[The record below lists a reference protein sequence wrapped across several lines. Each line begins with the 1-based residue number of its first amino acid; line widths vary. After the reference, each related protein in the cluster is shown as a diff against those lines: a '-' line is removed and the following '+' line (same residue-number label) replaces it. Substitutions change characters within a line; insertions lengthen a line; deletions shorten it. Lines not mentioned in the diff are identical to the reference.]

1 MKQKNLIT
9 VVTDHQLTADTIA
22 KAIGANEKY
31 EGYYLGNGYA
41 VTWTG
46 GAIIEAAFSPT
57 ESFVLS
63 TNMDC
68 RLVYAH
74 NFKFA
79 MRDYDNLVGYKKT
92 EQDKKQL
99 ATIKALWKMS
109 RTVVNA
115 MRPDLS
121 GDLDF
126 LSLYYFIAI
135 PVDVRRGWM
144 PILTK
149 KAIVHAV
156 NHGPQN
162 RKEYEK
168 WLSESIYNHLVDLCG
183 NESRYKPTPIME
195 EVPVKDAPKVMEE
208 LGIGG
213 SDMPDPTDGS
223 CTITTDRIRIYTDHI
238 PLFNLPSLLVEAAV
252 ELGFDHEK
260 TVQTAYILY
269 AKKLISYPMTVQ
281 NTVPGGVW
289 KLMRR
294 NMEILRYNSK
304 WGNIIKDGTPSRRH
318 NFKGENP
325 YHGFGIVTTGLHPT
339 DLDRDEE
346 KLYNLI
352 VKRVIDAFEPSAP
365 TKGHKPKGKKKSH
378 RNSRKPR
385 KTRTGV
391 KNA

>member
-22 KAIGANEKY
+22 KAIGANETH
-31 EGYYLGNGYA
+31 EGYYFGNGYA

-46 GAIIEAAFSPT
+46 GEIIEATFSPM

-63 TNMDC
+63 TDMDC

-79 MRDYDNLVGYKKT
+79 MRDYDHLVGYKKT

-99 ATIKALWKMS
+99 ATIKAPWKMS

-115 MRPDLS
+115 MRPDIS

-126 LSLYYFIAI
+126 LSLYYFIAS
-135 PVDVRRGWM
+135 PVNVRRAWM

-162 RKEYEK
+162 RKEYEA

-183 NESRYKPTPIME
+183 NAFDCKPTPIME
-195 EVPVKDAPKVMEE
+195 EVPVKDAPKVLEE
-208 LGIGG
+208 LGIGC
-213 SDMPDPTDGS
+213 SDMPDPTDGDF
-223 CTITTDRIRIYTDHI
+223 TITSDRIRVYADRL
-238 PLFNLPSLLVEAAV
+238 PLFNLPSLLVEAVV
-252 ELGFDHEK
+252 ELDFDHEK
-260 TVQTAYILY
+260 TVRIAHNLY
-269 AKKLISYPMTVQ
+269 GKKLISYPMVMQ
-281 NTVPGGVW
+281 NTIPAGVW

-294 NMEILRYNSK
+294 NMETLRYNSK
-304 WGNIIKDGTPSRRH
+304 WGRSVKEGAPSKRH
-318 NFKGENP
+318 NFRSGENL
-325 YHGFGIVTTGLHPT
+325 YNGFGIVTTGLHPT
-339 DLDRDEE
+339 DLNRDEE
-346 KLYNLI
+346 RLYNLI
-352 VKRVIDAFEPSAP
+352 VKRVIDAFEPTAP
-365 TKGHKPKGKKKSH
+365 AKGRKPKRKKKSRH
-378 RNSRKPR
+378 CNRKSRNHQSK
-385 KTRTGV
+385 G
-391 KNA
+391 

>member
-22 KAIGANEKY
+22 KAVGANETH

-63 TNMDC
+63 TTMDC

-79 MRDYDNLVGYKKT
+79 MRDYDHLVGYKKT

-126 LSLYYFIAI
+126 LSLYYFIAC

-168 WLSESIYNHLVDLCG
+168 WLSEAIHNHLVDLCG
-183 NESRYKPTPIME
+183 NAFDYKPTPVME
-195 EVPVKDAPKVMEE
+195 EVPVKDGLKVLDE

-213 SDMPDPTDGS
+213 CDMPGPTDGD
-223 CTITTDRIRIYTDHI
+223 CTITTDRIRVYTDRI
-238 PLFNLPSLLVEAAV
+238 PLFNLPSLLIEAAV
-252 ELGFDHEK
+252 ELGFDHDK
-260 TVQTAYILY
+260 TEQTAHILY
-269 AKKLISYPMTVQ
+269 AKKLISYPATVQ
-281 NTVPGGVW
+281 NTVPAGIW
-289 KLMRR
+289 RLMKD
-294 NMEILRYNSK
+294 NMRILRYNSR
-304 WGNIIKDGTPSRRH
+304 WGHTIKDGSPSRRH

-352 VKRVIDAFEPSAP
+352 VKRVIDAFEPTVPSN
-365 TKGHKPKGKKKSH
+365 GRKPKGKKKSR
-378 RNSRKPR
+378 RNFRKSRK
-385 KTRTGV
+385 TQSGV
-391 KNA
+391 KNV

>member
-22 KAIGANEKY
+22 KAIGANETH

-46 GAIIEAAFSPT
+46 GAIIEASFSPT

-63 TNMDC
+63 TTMDC

-79 MRDYDNLVGYKKT
+79 MRDYDHLVGYNKT

-109 RTVVNA
+109 RIVVNA

-126 LSLYYFIAI
+126 LSLYYFISSPA
-135 PVDVRRGWM
+135 DVRRAWM

-156 NHGPQN
+156 SHGPQN
-162 RKEYEK
+162 RKEYER
-168 WLSESIYNHLVDLCG
+168 WLSESIYNHLVKLIEADTELQG
-183 NESRYKPTPIME
+183 SPIVE
-195 EVPVKDAPKVMEE
+195 EISMTEAAKGAEAAGLPAPVEGETANCDNYVGIIADA
-208 LGIGG
+208 
-213 SDMPDPTDGS
+213 S
-223 CTITTDRIRIYTDHI
+223 
-238 PLFNLPSLLVEAAV
+238 PLFNLPALLIQAAV
-252 ELGFDHEK
+252 ELGFDHETTIK
-260 TVQTAYILY
+260 TAYILY
-269 AKKLISYPMTVQ
+269 AKKLISYPMVMQ
-281 NTVPGGVW
+281 NTVPCGVW
-289 KLMRR
+289 KLMLR
-294 NMEILRYNSK
+294 NMETLRYNSK
-304 WGNIIKDGTPSRRH
+304 WGRSVKEGTLSKRH
-318 NFKGENP
+318 NFRYGENL
-325 YHGFGIVTTGLHPT
+325 YNGFGIVTTGLHPT
-339 DLDRDEE
+339 DLDRDGE

-352 VKRVIDAFEPSAP
+352 VKRVIDAFEPAAP
-365 TKGHKPKGKKKSH
+365 ASGRKPNGKKKYR
-378 RNSRKPR
+378 RNSHKSRKLE
-385 KTRTGV
+385 KGV
-391 KNA
+391 KTA

>member
-22 KAIGANEKY
+22 KAIGANETHD
-31 EGYYLGNGYA
+31 GYYLGNGYA

-46 GAIIEAAFSPT
+46 GAIIEAAFSPK

-63 TNMDC
+63 TTMDC

-79 MRDYDNLVGYKKT
+79 MRDYDHLVGYKKS
-92 EQDKKQL
+92 EQDRKQL

-126 LSLYYFIAI
+126 LSLYYFIAS

-183 NESRYKPTPIME
+183 SVFDYKPTPITE
-195 EVPVKDAPKVMEE
+195 EVPVEEVPKVLDE
-208 LGIGG
+208 LGIGCP
-213 SDMPDPTDGS
+213 DMPGPTDGD

-238 PLFNLPSLLVEAAV
+238 PLFNLPSLLVGAAV

-260 TVQTAYILY
+260 TVQTAHILY

-281 NTVPGGVW
+281 NTVPAGVW
-289 KLMRR
+289 RLMK
-294 NMEILRYNSK
+294 NNLKTLRYNSR
-304 WGNIIKDGTPSRRH
+304 WGHTIKDGTPSRRH
-318 NFKGENP
+318 NFKGENL

-346 KLYNLI
+346 RLYNLI
-352 VKRVIDAFEPSAP
+352 VKRVIDAFEPATP
-365 TKGHKPKGKKKSH
+365 ADGRKRKGKKKSR
-378 RNSRKPR
+378 RNCRKSRK
-385 KTRTGV
+385 TQAGV

>member
-9 VVTDHQLTADTIA
+9 VVTDHQITADTIA
-22 KAIGANEKY
+22 KAIGANETH

-46 GAIIEAAFSPT
+46 GAIIEATFSPT

-63 TNMDC
+63 TTMDC

-79 MRDYDNLVGYKKT
+79 MRDYDHLVGYKKT

-126 LSLYYFIAI
+126 LSLYYFIAS

-168 WLSESIYNHLVDLCG
+168 WLSESIHNHLVKLIEADTELKG
-183 NESRYKPTPIME
+183 SPIVE
-195 EVPVKDAPKVMEE
+195 EISVTEAAKDAEVAGLPAPSVGEYKNGNNYI
-208 LGIGG
+208 GIVA
-213 SDMPDPTDGS
+213 DEF
-223 CTITTDRIRIYTDHI
+223 
-238 PLFNLPSLLVEAAV
+238 PLFNLPTLLMQAAV

-260 TVQTAYILY
+260 TIQTAYVLY
-269 AKKLISYPMTVQ
+269 AKKLISYPMVMQ

-289 KLMRR
+289 MLMKE
-294 NMEILRYNSK
+294 NMKILRYNSR
-304 WGNIIKDGTPSRRH
+304 WGRSVKESVPSKHH
-318 NFKGENP
+318 NFRHGENL
-325 YHGFGIVTTGLHPT
+325 YNGFGIVTTGLHPT
-339 DLDRDEE
+339 GLDRDEE

-352 VKRVIDAFEPSAP
+352 VKRVIDAFEPTAS
-365 TKGHKPKGKKKSH
+365 TNGGKPKGKKKSR
-378 RNSRKPR
+378 RNFRKSRR
-385 KTRTGV
+385 TQTGV

>member
-9 VVTDHQLTADTIA
+9 VVTDHQITADTIA
-22 KAIGANEKY
+22 KAIGANEIH

-46 GAIIEAAFSPT
+46 GAIIEATFSPT

-63 TNMDC
+63 TTMDC

-74 NFKFA
+74 NFKFS
-79 MRDYDNLVGYKKT
+79 MRDYDHLVGYKKT
-92 EQDKKQL
+92 EQDNKQL
-99 ATIKALWKMS
+99 ATIKSLWKMS

-126 LSLYYFIAI
+126 LSLYYFIAS

-156 NHGPQN
+156 NYGPQN

-168 WLSESIYNHLVDLCG
+168 WLSESIYNHLVKLIEADAEFQGSPIVEEISVAEAAKGAEAAGVPAPAVGETAICDNYVG
-183 NESRYKPTPIME
+183 IIADES
-195 EVPVKDAPKVMEE
+195 
-208 LGIGG
+208 
-213 SDMPDPTDGS
+213 
-223 CTITTDRIRIYTDHI
+223 
-238 PLFNLPSLLVEAAV
+238 PLFNLPALFIQAAV

-260 TVQTAYILY
+260 TTQTAYILY
-269 AKKLISYPMTVQ
+269 AKKLISYPMVMQ

-289 KLMRR
+289 KLMKA
-294 NMEILRYNSK
+294 NLKTLRYNSK
-304 WGNIIKDGTPSRRH
+304 WGRSVNEGMPSKRH
-318 NFKGENP
+318 NFRYGENL
-325 YHGFGIVTTGLHPT
+325 YNGFGIVTTGLHPT
-339 DLDRDEE
+339 DLDHDEE

-352 VKRVIDAFEPSAP
+352 VKRVIDAFEPTAP
-365 TKGHKPKGKKKSH
+365 ANGRKPKGKNKFH
-378 RNSRKPR
+378 RNSHKSRKIQAE
-385 KTRTGV
+385 V